1 MTESLPAEMAEMTL
15 QRSSRDADDLQA
27 RLTAWLGEVL
37 PEDSRPA
44 VTVHDGIQANGMS
57 SETVLLAITAS
68 EDGERATREY
78 VARVAPA
85 PGDVPVFPEYR
96 LTDQYDAMRLA
107 GELAGVPV
115 PPVGLNE
122 PTGDVLG
129 TPFFLMTRLD
139 GAVPP
144 DVLPYPFG
152 DNWLFDASPEQ
163 QARLQRSTVEVLA
176 RLHGIPDAAARF
188 AFLDPAVTGHDGAT
202 PLARNLAKTRAWYD
216 YAIAATDAR
225 QADGVGESRP
235 ASPRSP
241 LIERGLAW
249 LEANLPVD
257 EGEPV
262 LVWGDARIGNMMFR
276 DFEPVAVLDWEMAT
290 LGPREMD
297 LAWLVFAHQVFQEI
311 ATMLG
316 LPGMPD
322 FLAADDVV
330 ATYREISGV
339 EPGDLTWH
347 LVHAAVN
354 WGCVFL
360 RTSARQIHFGEIERP
375 DDPESVFHHRPL
387 FERLLEEVGA

>member
-1 MTESLPAEMAEMTL
+1 MTDTQPVPPTPAAPPADMTL
-15 QRSSRDADDLQA
+15 QRSSRDAGEVRA
-27 RLTAWLGEVL
+27 RLTAWLASVL
-37 PEDSRPA
+37 PPGADPE
-44 VTVHDGIQANGMS
+44 VTVHDGLQANGMS
-57 SETVLLAITAS
+57 SETVLLDVTS
-68 EDGERATREY
+68 TVDGQRRTQEY

-85 PGDVPVFPEYR
+85 PGDLPVFPEYR

-129 TPFFLMTRLD
+129 TPFFFMERLD

-152 DNWLFDASPEQ
+152 DNWLYDAAPEE
-163 QARLQRSTVEVLA
+163 QARLQRSSVEVLA
-176 RLHGIPDAAARF
+176 RLHGIPDAASTF

-216 YAIAATDAR
+216 YAITTR
-225 QADGVGESRP
+225 E

-241 LIERGLAW
+241 LVERGLAW
-249 LEANLPVD
+249 LEANLPAD

-262 LVWGDARIGNMMFR
+262 LVWGDARIGNMMYR

-290 LGPREMD
+290 LGPRELD
-297 LAWLVFAHQVFQEI
+297 LAWMVFAHQVFQEI

-322 FLAADDVV
+322 FLRPEDVV
-330 ATYREISGV
+330 ATYEELSGHQV
-339 EPGDLTWH
+339 GDLTWCV
-347 LVHAAVN
+347 VHAAVS

-375 DDPESVFHHRPL
+375 EDPEAVFHHRPL
-387 FERLLEEVGA
+387 LERLLDQVGA

>member
-1 MTESLPAEMAEMTL
+1 MTL
-15 QRSSRDADDLQA
+15 QRSSRDAEDMRS
-27 RLTAWLGEVL
+27 RLTDWLGRVLPDGAEPEVL
-37 PEDSRPA
+37 
-44 VTVHDGIQANGMS
+44 VHDGIQTNGMS
-57 SETVLLAITAS
+57 SETVLLGIS
-68 EDGERATREY
+68 SLEDGVRVTREY

-85 PGDVPVFPEYR
+85 AADLPVFPEYR

-122 PTGDVLG
+122 PTGEVLG
-129 TPFFLMTRLD
+129 TPFFLMERLD

-163 QARLQRSTVEVLA
+163 QARLQRGSVEVLA
-176 RLHGIPDAAARF
+176 RLHAIPDASTTF

-202 PLARNLAKTRAWYD
+202 PLARNLAKTRAWYQ
-216 YAIAATDAR
+216 YALDAPE
-225 QADGVGESRP
+225 G
-235 ASPRSP
+235 SPRSP

-249 LEANLPVD
+249 LEANLPAE
-257 EGEPV
+257 EGDAV

-276 DFEPVAVLDWEMAT
+276 EFAPVAVLDWEMAT
-290 LGPREMD
+290 LGPRELD
-297 LAWLVFAHQVFQEI
+297 LAWMVFAHQVFQEI

-322 FLAADDVV
+322 FLSADDVV
-330 ATYREISGV
+330 ATYEEISGV
-339 EPGDLTWH
+339 RPGDLTWY

-360 RTSARQIHFGEIERP
+360 RTSARQVHFGEIEVP
-375 DDPESVFHHRPL
+375 EDPESVFHHRPL
-387 FERLLEEVGA
+387 LERLLEEVGA

>member
-1 MTESLPAEMAEMTL
+1 MTQSPLPADITEMTL
-15 QRSSRDADDLQA
+15 QRSSRDQGAVHDRLEEW
-27 RLTAWLGEVL
+27 LTAVL
-37 PEDSRPA
+37 PDGAAPE
-44 VTVHDGIQANGMS
+44 VTLHEGIQTNGMS
-57 SETVLLAITAS
+57 SETVLLAITTT
-68 EDGERATREY
+68 EDGARVTREY

-85 PGDVPVFPEYR
+85 ASDLPVFAEYR

-115 PPVGLNE
+115 PTVGLNE

-129 TPFFLMTRLD
+129 TPFFLMDRLD

-163 QARLQRSTVEVLA
+163 QERLQRSTVDVLA
-176 RLHGIPDAAARF
+176 RLHGIPDAATTF
-188 AFLDPAVTGHDGAT
+188 GFLDPAVTGHEGAT
-202 PLARNLAKTRAWYD
+202 PLARNLAKTRAWYE
-216 YAIAATDAR
+216 YAITTA
-225 QADGVGESRP
+225 E

-249 LEANLPVD
+249 LEANLPAE

-262 LVWGDARIGNMMFR
+262 LVWGDSRIGNMMYR

-316 LPGMPD
+316 LPGMPE
-322 FLAADDVV
+322 FLAPDDVV
-330 ATYREISGV
+330 ATYRELTGV
-339 EPGDLTWH
+339 ETGDLTWF
-347 LVHAAVN
+347 LLHAAVN

-375 DDPESVFHHRPL
+375 EDPESVFHHRPL
-387 FERLLEEVGA
+387 LERLLEEVGA

>member
-1 MTESLPAEMAEMTL
+1 MTPSEQSAPPADMTL
-15 QRSSRDADDLQA
+15 QRSSRSADDLRT
-27 RLTAWLGEVL
+27 RLTGWLATVL
-37 PEDSRPA
+37 PEGSEPE
-44 VTVHDGIQANGMS
+44 VVVHDGIQTNGMS
-57 SETVLLAITAS
+57 SETVLLGISTI
-68 EDGERATREY
+68 EGGERVTREY

-85 PGDVPVFPEYR
+85 AEDLPVFAEYR
-96 LTDQYDAMRLA
+96 LTDQYDAMRIA

-122 PTGDVLG
+122 PTGEVLG
-129 TPFFLMTRLD
+129 TPFFLMERLD

-163 QARLQRSTVEVLA
+163 QARLQRGSVDVLA
-176 RLHGIPDAAARF
+176 RLHAIPDAARTF
-188 AFLDPAVTGHDGAT
+188 AFLDPAVTGHDGPT
-202 PLARNLAKTRAWYD
+202 PLARNLAKTRAWYQ
-216 YAIAATDAR
+216 YALDAPE
-225 QADGVGESRP
+225 G
-235 ASPRSP
+235 SPRSP

-249 LEANLPVD
+249 LEANLPAD

-262 LVWGDARIGNMMFR
+262 LVWGDARIGNMMYREFT
-276 DFEPVAVLDWEMAT
+276 PVAVLDWEMAT
-290 LGPREMD
+290 LGPRELD
-297 LAWLVFAHQVFQEI
+297 LAWMVFAHQVFQEI

-330 ATYREISGV
+330 ATYTEISGV
-339 EPGDLTWH
+339 APGDLTWY

-360 RTSARQIHFGEIERP
+360 RTSARQVHFGEIEVP
-375 DDPESVFHHRPL
+375 EDPESVFHHRPL
-387 FERLLEEVGA
+387 FERLLEQVGA

>member
-1 MTESLPAEMAEMTL
+1 MTL
-15 QRSSRDADDLQA
+15 QRSSRDADDLRS
-27 RLTAWLGEVL
+27 RLTDWLTGVL
-37 PEDSRPA
+37 PAGAEPE
-44 VTVHDGIQANGMS
+44 VIVHDGIQTNGMS
-57 SETVLLAITAS
+57 SETVLIGISTLV
-68 EDGERATREY
+68 DGERVTREY

-85 PGDVPVFPEYR
+85 TADLPVFPEYR

-122 PTGDVLG
+122 PTGEVLG
-129 TPFFLMTRLD
+129 TPFFLMERLD

-163 QARLQRSTVEVLA
+163 QALLQRSSVDVLA
-176 RLHGIPDAAARF
+176 RLHAIPDASSTF

-202 PLARNLAKTRAWYD
+202 PLARNLAKTRAWYQ
-216 YAIAATDAR
+216 YALDAPE
-225 QADGVGESRP
+225 G
-235 ASPRSP
+235 SPRSP
-241 LIERGLAW
+241 LIERGLVW
-249 LEANLPVD
+249 LEANLPAD

-262 LVWGDARIGNMMFR
+262 LVWGDARIGNMMYREFA
-276 DFEPVAVLDWEMAT
+276 PVAVLDWEMAT
-290 LGPREMD
+290 LGPRELD
-297 LAWLVFAHQVFQEI
+297 LAWMVFAHQVFQEI

-316 LPGMPD
+316 LPGMPE

-330 ATYREISGV
+330 ATYTEISGV
-339 EPGDLTWH
+339 EPGDLTWY

-360 RTSARQIHFGEIERP
+360 RTSARQVHFGEIEVP
-375 DDPESVFHHRPL
+375 ADPESVFHHRPL
-387 FERLLEEVGA
+387 FERLLEQVGA

>member
-1 MTESLPAEMAEMTL
+1 VTQSPPPADMTL
-15 QRSSRDADDLQA
+15 QRSSRDADDVRT
-27 RLTAWLGEVL
+27 RLTGWLATVL
-37 PEDSRPA
+37 PEGADPE
-44 VTVHDGIQANGMS
+44 VTVHEGIQTNGMS
-57 SETVLLAITAS
+57 SETVLLGVTAT
-68 EDGERATREY
+68 EDGRRVTKEY

-85 PGDVPVFPEYR
+85 AGDLPVFAEYR

-122 PTGDVLG
+122 TTGEVLG
-129 TPFFLMTRLD
+129 TPFFLMERLD

-163 QARLQRSTVEVLA
+163 QARLQRTSVEVLA
-176 RLHGIPDAAARF
+176 KLHGIPDAATTF
-188 AFLDPAVTGHDGAT
+188 AFLDPAVTGHEGAT

-216 YAIAATDAR
+216 YAITTK
-225 QADGVGESRP
+225 E

-241 LIERGLAW
+241 LIERGLDW
-249 LEANLPVD
+249 LEANLPAD

-262 LVWGDARIGNMMFR
+262 LVWGDSRIGNMMYR

-297 LAWLVFAHQVFQEI
+297 LAWMVFAHQVFQEI

-322 FLAADDVV
+322 FLATDDVV
-330 ATYREISGV
+330 ATYRELTGV
-339 EPGDLTWH
+339 ETGDLTWY
-347 LVHAAVN
+347 LLHAAVN

-360 RTSARQIHFGEIERP
+360 RTSARQIHFGEIEVP
-375 DDPESVFHHRPL
+375 ADPESVFHHRPL

>member
-15 QRSSRDADDLQA
+15 QRSSRDADDLRA
-27 RLTAWLGEVL
+27 RLATWLSGVL
-37 PEDSRPA
+37 PEGAEPA
-44 VTVHDGIQANGMS
+44 VTVHDGIQTNGMS
-57 SETVLLAITAS
+57 SETVLLGVTS
-68 EDGERATREY
+68 TEDGARVTREY

-85 PGDVPVFPEYR
+85 AGDLPVFAEYR

-129 TPFFLMTRLD
+129 TPFFLMERLD

-163 QARLQRSTVEVLA
+163 QARLQRSTVDVLA
-176 RLHGIPDAAARF
+176 RLHGIPGAATTF
-188 AFLDPAVTGHDGAT
+188 AFLDPALTGHEGAT
-202 PLARNLAKTRAWYD
+202 PLTRNLAKTRAWYD
-216 YAIAATDAR
+216 YAITT
-225 QADGVGESRP
+225 QE

-249 LEANLPVD
+249 LAANLPAE
-257 EGEPV
+257 EGDPV
-262 LVWGDARIGNMMFR
+262 LVWGDSRIGNMMYR

-322 FLAADDVV
+322 FLAAEDVV

-339 EPGDLTWH
+339 EPGDLTWF